1 MGAMSDPIR
10 VAVTG
15 AGGQVAYAM
24 LARLASGEVFGPD
37 RKVILQLLDIPKK
50 PDWQPPSPTARQPLD
65 IAEGNA
71 MELLDCGFPTLA
83 DVVVTD
89 NADRAF
95 AGANWAILVGAF
107 PRGPGMERKDLLG
120 INGKIFIGQGKA
132 LAKNAAGDVRILVV
146 GNPCNTNCLVAYS
159 NGRAIPSERWT
170 AMTRLDHNRAVAA
183 LAQKAGVPNAAVTCM
198 TIWGNHSNTQYP
210 DFTNARINSRPTTE
224 VITDRKWLEETFVP
238 GCQNRGAAIIKA
250 RGLSSALSAA
260 NGAIDHVKSLLRPT
274 PANDW
279 VSMAVVSKGE
289 YGVPAGLVFSYPCR
303 SDGKGNYTVVEGLKL
318 DAFGQAKFQATLK
331 ELEEER
337 GMVGEMLKG

>member
-1 MGAMSDPIR
+1 MSEPMR

-24 LARLASGEVFGPD
+24 LARLASGEVFGTD

-83 DVVVTD
+83 DVTVTD
-89 NADRAF
+89 DPNKAF
-95 AGANWAILVGAF
+95 AGVSWAILVGAF

-120 INGKIFIGQGKA
+120 INGKIFVGQGKA
-132 LAKNAAGDVRILVV
+132 IAKNAAPDVRVLVV

-159 NGRAIPSERWT
+159 NGRDVPPERWT
-170 AMTRLDHNRAVAA
+170 AMTRLDHNRAVSA
-183 LAQKAGVPNAAVTCM
+183 LAQKAGAGSGDVTCM

-210 DFTNARINSRPTTE
+210 DFTNARVKGRPAPE

-238 GCQNRGAAIIKA
+238 QCQTRGAAIIKA

-260 NGAIDHVKSLLRPT
+260 NGAIDHVKGLLRPT
-274 PANDW
+274 PPNDW

-303 SDGKGNYTVVEGLKL
+303 GDGRGNYTVVEGVKL
-318 DAFGQAKFQATLK
+318 DAYGQGKFQATLK
-331 ELEEER
+331 ELEDER
-337 GMVGEMLKG
+337 AMVADLLKG